1 MKFIIC
7 QSCNKKLLK
16 IGHFDNLQV
25 KCPRCKAINNYQ
37 NATSV
42 QSEVHETPNL
52 NGETR
57 ETSKPQVTQ

>member
-1 MKFIIC
+1 MKFISC

-25 KCPRCKAINNYQ
+25 KCPRCKAMNNYQ

-42 QSEVHETPNL
+42 QSEVHETPT
-52 NGETR
+52 NGVNHGSNQTN
-57 ETSKPQVTQ
+57 TQTA

>member
-1 MKFIIC
+1 MKFISC

-25 KCPRCKAINNYQ
+25 KCPRCKAMNNYQ

-42 QSEVHETPNL
+42 QSEVHETPT

-57 ETSKPQVTQ
+57 ATSSQKVTQ